1 MPSHETVYLAM
12 NTRPGVADEIARA
25 RTESAH
31 GLADAVI
38 EIAYSSDDPAKA
50 NLLRNRCDQHRW
62 LAGKYNSMYAD
73 KHMVEHRQHADTSTL
88 GYEELMAL
96 AMAKAP
102 HLTIEHDDAPLTD
115 DATNAT
121 DC

>member
-1 MPSHETVYLAM
+1 MRSK
-12 NTRPGVADEIARA
+12 PGWADEIARA

-38 EIAYSSDDPAKA
+38 DIAFSSDDPARA

-62 LAGKYNSMYAD
+62 LAGKFNPMYAD
-73 KHMVEHRQHADTSTL
+73 RQLHEHRQHTADTSAL

-102 HLTIEHDDAPLTD
+102 HLTIEHDAGPQQDA
-115 DATNAT
+115 AT
-121 DC
+121 DADDV